1 MKNEIIFLVEK
12 APEGGYTARAL
23 GHNIFVEA
31 DSLAELKK
39 MVRDAVHCHCEAEDM
54 PELIRL
60 HVVRD
65 EVVGL

>member
-1 MKNEIIFLVEK
+1 MSKEIIFVVEE
-12 APEGGYTARAL
+12 APEGGYTAKAV

-54 PELIRL
+54 PGLARL
-60 HVVRD
+60 HVVKD
-65 EVVGL
+65 EVIGL